1 MDLLAA
7 ISQGWS
13 WKGLDPVEVLDVNAF
28 GNVIVQSRDGVI
40 WRIVPEDAEANPIA
54 DGGSGLAVLR
64 ADPEFQLDWEMNLL
78 VRRAA
83 AVVGALEAG
92 RCYTLKMPSVLGGR
106 YDDDANLGSVP
117 LAELMSFSGDLARQ
131 LDTLPDGA
139 EFRIKV
145 VD

>member
-1 MDLLAA
+1 MDLLGA

-13 WKGLDPVEVLDVNAF
+13 WKGLDPLEVLDVNAF
-28 GNVIVQSRDGVI
+28 GNVIVQSRDGAI
-40 WRIVPEDAEANPIA
+40 WRIVPEDAEAIPIA
-54 DGGSGLAVLR
+54 DGVSALAILR
-64 ADPEFQLDWEMNLL
+64 ADSEFRLDWEMDLL

-83 AVVGALEAG
+83 DVVGALEAG
-92 RCYTLKMPSVLGGR
+92 RCYTLKTPSVLGGR

-117 LAELMSFSGDLARQ
+117 LVELMSFSGDLARQ
-131 LDTLPDGA
+131 LDALPDGA

>member
-7 ISQGWS
+7 ISEGWS

-28 GNVIVQSRDGVI
+28 GNVIVRCRDGAI
-40 WRIVPEDAEANPIA
+40 WRIVPEDAEASPIA
-54 DGGSGLAVLR
+54 DGMSALAVLR
-64 ADPEFQLDWEMNLL
+64 ADPEFRLDWKRDLL
-78 VRRAA
+78 IRRAA
-83 AVVGALEAG
+83 VVVGALEAG

-117 LAELMSFSGDLARQ
+117 LVELVSFSGDLARQ
-131 LDTLPDGA
+131 LDTVPDGA

>member
-1 MDLLAA
+1 MGVLAA
-7 ISQGWS
+7 ISQGWG
-13 WKGLDPVEVLDVNAF
+13 WRGIDPVEILDVNAF
-28 GNVIVQSRDGVI
+28 GNVIVQARDGAI
-40 WRIVPEDAEANPIA
+40 WRIVPEDAEASPIA
-54 DGGSGLAVLR
+54 DSVSALAVLR
-64 ADPEFQLDWEMNLL
+64 ADPEFRLDWEMDHL

-83 AVVGALEAG
+83 AVVGPLEAE

-117 LAELMSFSGDLARQ
+117 LVELMSFSGDLARQ